1 MILDDFDARP
11 GSATSLLRTIIGV
24 CLRRVG
30 GWISIADLIRLMDA
44 VGVTAAH
51 TRTAVS
57 RVKSKGILVSSTI
70 DGRPGYALN
79 PDAVPML
86 ERGDRRIF
94 TFRQMADGDPWCLLS
109 FSIPEAQRDVRHQLR
124 KRLGWIGCGVVATGL
139 WICPAFLADE
149 VEEIVADL
157 GLSERATLFIADIP
171 RMTGTMADA
180 AGRWWD
186 LDSLAALHRAF
197 LESQSEPGESVPEER
212 ALRLSRRVVPEERA
226 LRVSRRVVP
235 EERALRV
242 SRRVVPEERALRV
255 SRRAGASTSE
265 DPRASFSRFIRALD
279 QWRILPYLDPG
290 LPPGALPDDWPGFD
304 SLALFERIN
313 AEHAEGAHEFL
324 GALHES

>member
-11 GSATSLLRTIIGV
+11 GSATSLLRTIVGV
-24 CLRRVG
+24 GLRRVG

-44 VGVTAAH
+44 VGVTPAH

-57 RVKSKGILVSSTI
+57 RVKAKGLLVSSTI

-79 PDAVPML
+79 PDAIPML

-157 GLSERATLFIADIP
+157 GLAECVALFI
-171 RMTGTMADA
+171 TGTPRIAGSLADA
-180 AGRWWD
+180 ARRWWD
-186 LDSLAALHRAF
+186 LDGLKALHR
-197 LESQSEPGESVPEER
+197 
-212 ALRLSRRVVPEERA
+212 RLSHGAVRRRRA
-226 LRVSRRVVP
+226 SMTVRIPAPPSPASSAPLTSGASCPTSTRACRRARSRMTGPASTASPCSSASPRACGGCVRVS
-235 EERALRV
+235 
-242 SRRVVPEERALRV
+242 SR
-255 SRRAGASTSE
+255 S
-265 DPRASFSRFIRALD
+265 
-279 QWRILPYLDPG
+279 
-290 LPPGALPDDWPGFD
+290 
-304 SLALFERIN
+304 
-313 AEHAEGAHEFL
+313 AE
-324 GALHES
+324 

>member
-11 GSATSLLRTIIGV
+11 GSATSLLRTIVGV
-24 CLRRVG
+24 CLRRAG

-44 VGVTAAH
+44 VGVSPAH

-57 RVKSKGILVSSTI
+57 RVKAKGLLVSSTI

-79 PDAVPML
+79 PDAIPML

-157 GLSERATLFIADIP
+157 GLAECVTLFIAGTP
-171 RMTGTMADA
+171 RIAGSLADA
-180 AGRWWD
+180 ARRWWD
-186 LDSLAALHRAF
+186 LDSLEALHRGF
-197 LESQSEPGESVPEER
+197 LAAQSDPPRQQDGQ
-212 ALRLSRRVVPEERA
+212 
-226 LRVSRRVVP
+226 
-235 EERALRV
+235 
-242 SRRVVPEERALRV
+242 
-255 SRRAGASTSE
+255 
-265 DPRASFSRFIRALD
+265 DPRASFARFIRALD
-279 QWRILPYLDPG
+279 EWRILPYLDPG
-290 LPPGALPDDWPGFD
+290 LPPSALPDDWPGFE
-304 SLALFERIN
+304 SVALFERIA
-313 AEHAEGAHEFL
+313 AEHAAAAYEFL
-324 GALHES
+324 HEASLPV